1 MPNKRAGGVHSITA
15 VDRPKRCRVLGSL
28 RGLRPLRRR
37 LSLGVRSRNFMLG
50 EKLLIKIWE
59 TLTRDGIGGLAS
71 PWQIR
76 RQGFAHNDVRR
87 QEVLALAQA
96 GTDAEAIRQGRKVLS
111 SRGELS
117 DTPAVEHV
125 SPVSEEAMRV
135 ARIALSRAAGAKE
148 SADRLQQEVN
158 LAKAIIFA
166 EEEAAAR
173 VDDTEVADE
182 PIDPDWFTR
191 WRQSAQEVRSEQ
203 LQRLWARTLAGEA
216 KSPGTYSLRTL
227 DFLRN
232 LTPAEAKSIE
242 HVTPF
247 IFSGFLPKFEN
258 IDLEKEGL
266 DFGFLLDLEDMGFL
280 TGHSGL
286 GLQKTIAS
294 QSSEKYLSALVNN
307 NKALVLHKDD
317 PNFELNLPGAALTR
331 IGKEVLTLGQF
342 SSNPEYLKKVAEA
355 LKKEGLTVKVGDWI
369 PRQNGNGHVQGLV
382 PI

>member
-1 MPNKRAGGVHSITA
+1 
-15 VDRPKRCRVLGSL
+15 
-28 RGLRPLRRR
+28 
-37 LSLGVRSRNFMLG
+37 MLG

-96 GTDAEAIRQGRKVLS
+96 ETDAESIRQGRKILS

-117 DTPAVEHV
+117 DTLAPEHV
-125 SPVSEEAMRV
+125 NPVSEEAMQV
-135 ARIALSRAAGAKE
+135 ARMALSRAAGAKE

-158 LAKAIIFA
+158 LAKTIIFA

-173 VDDTEVADE
+173 ADDTEVADE

-216 KSPGTYSLRTL
+216 KSPGAYSLRTL

-232 LTPAEAKSIE
+232 LTPAEAKRIE
-242 HVTPF
+242 QVTSF

-258 IDLEKEGL
+258 VDLEAEGL
-266 DFGFLLDLEDMGFL
+266 NFGFLLDLEDMGFL

-286 GLQKTIAS
+286 GLQKTISS
-294 QSSEKYLSALVNN
+294 QSSEKYISALINN
-307 NKALVLHKDD
+307 DKALVLHKDD
-317 PNFELNLPGAALTR
+317 PNFELTLAGAALTQ
-331 IGKEVLTLGQF
+331 IGKEVLTLGSF
-342 SSNPEYLKKVAEA
+342 SSNPEYLKTVAEA
-355 LKKEGLTVKVGDWI
+355 LKKKGLTVKVGDWI
-369 PRQNGNGHVQGLV
+369 PRQDGNGHVQGLV